1 MLNKKQLSKL
11 APVVWVREGRGGSGY
26 EDRAVGRVVRA
37 GFDRVTISVYRAMD
51 DAWVI
56 RSVGAAEL
64 EAASPVD
71 LARLEHLEGEG
82 VRAAA

>member
-1 MLNKKQLSKL
+1 
-11 APVVWVREGRGGSGY
+11 
-26 EDRAVGRVVRA
+26 VRA

-71 LARLEHLEGEG
+71 LARLEQLEGEG